1 MQYRNYDFY
10 DDKIERQ
17 IRHGKINR
25 SNIDELKGGNNNI
38 TTIEDQSVLIDRQPK
53 KTNKSSSVKILKKVK
68 LPYVVN
74 DSNNDESKRPK
85 NKTDWQ
91 ILVSQTM
98 KDNQMSLKQALQHIK
113 ANNLYN
119 KK

>member
-1 MQYRNYDFY
+1 MQYRNYDFD

-25 SNIDELKGGNNNI
+25 SNIDEMKGDNI
-38 TTIEDQSVLIDRQPK
+38 KTIEDQSTLIDRTDRQPK
-53 KTNKSSSVKILKKVK
+53 TSSSVIILKKVK